1 MNKIIIRLI
10 NYREIV
16 MFLFMQIQKIIN
28 RIIKYA
34 LLGQMD
40 QIMYHY
46 MLVINM
52 KYHLQLVTVM
62 INLIIQ

>member
-46 MLVINM
+46 TLVINM
-52 KYHLQLVTVM
+52 KYHLQLATVM